1 MHSIQGA
8 GLLNNKGGDMK
19 YVDVL
24 LQEVVVTENG
34 STKKSCPGL
43 VLISWFPP
51 GNVQAVNP
59 GGRRVTLQDS
69 VPISFSDY
77 REQFEMRP
85 AVTGNSWIEVQ
96 VVSMTDFGLLGKL
109 MGEILGLAKQNWPF
123 PIGSS
128 LFDGISDDIKKGA
141 PQVIA
146 RGRTDVFSAESIPSV
161 IAIELETPNDVLG
174 DMGSQQ
180 DDTSGLPTDAPAERP
195 VLLPKGS
202 KNGTVVLKLAAV

>member
-1 MHSIQGA
+1 
-8 GLLNNKGGDMK
+8 MK

-24 LQEVVVTENG
+24 LQEIVISENG
-34 STKKSCPGL
+34 STKKPCPGL
-43 VLISWFPP
+43 VLIRWYPP

-59 GGRRVTLQDS
+59 GGRRVALQAS
-69 VPISFSDY
+69 VPISFADY

-85 AVTGNSWIEVQ
+85 AMTGNSWIEVQ

-128 LFDGISDDIKKGA
+128 LFDGISDDIKKGT

-146 RGRTDVFSAESIPSV
+146 CGRSDIFSAGSIPSV
-161 IAIELETPNDVLG
+161 IKIELEAPNDVLG
-174 DMGSQQ
+174 DMGSQR
-180 DDTSGLPTDAPAERP
+180 DDTTGLPTDAPAERP
-195 VLLPKGS
+195 VLLSKGS
-202 KNGTVVLKLAAV
+202 KNGAVVLRLAAV